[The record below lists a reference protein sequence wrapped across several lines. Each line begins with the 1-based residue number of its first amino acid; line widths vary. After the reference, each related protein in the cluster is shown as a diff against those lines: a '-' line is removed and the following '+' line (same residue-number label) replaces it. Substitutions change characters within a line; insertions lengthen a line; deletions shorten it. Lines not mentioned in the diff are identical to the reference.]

1 MNQRHEQM
9 VQVALVALGRS
20 NGADREWI
28 GTCTYCR
35 DAAFSDDAATTGAG
49 EVLPRR
55 CTGLWSKT

>member
-1 MNQRHEQM
+1 M